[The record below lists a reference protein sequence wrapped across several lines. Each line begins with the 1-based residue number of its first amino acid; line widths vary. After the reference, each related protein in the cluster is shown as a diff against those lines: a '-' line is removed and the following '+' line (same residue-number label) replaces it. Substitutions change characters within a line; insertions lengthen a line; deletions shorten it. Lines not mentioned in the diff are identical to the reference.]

1 MTATSKK
8 RPAPYSYRPP
18 RDREEAFARL
28 VAESGL
34 SVNAF
39 LTEAVFGRSRHRPAE
54 IRLLAKLL
62 QMLAQ
67 IRDELRQLRIEGAD
81 GASLLLLESV
91 LERLIEIRAAV
102 FRCMGRT
109 P

>member
-1 MTATSKK
+1 MTATPKK
-8 RPAPYSYRPP
+8 RPPPYSYRPP
-18 RDREEAFARL
+18 KDREEAFARS

-39 LTEAVFGRSRHRPAE
+39 LTEAGFGRSRHRPAE
-54 IRLLAKLL
+54 VRQLAKLL

-67 IRDELRQLRIEGAD
+67 IRDELRQLRVEGA
-81 GASLLLLESV
+81 GEASALLLDAIH
-91 LERLIEIRAAV
+91 ERLIEIRAAI